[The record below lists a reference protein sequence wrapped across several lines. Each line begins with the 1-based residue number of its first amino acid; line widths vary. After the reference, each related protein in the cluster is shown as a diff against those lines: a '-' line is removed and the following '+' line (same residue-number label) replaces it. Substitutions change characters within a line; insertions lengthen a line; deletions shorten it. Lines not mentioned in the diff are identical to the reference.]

1 MTDSIPA
8 CICTLN
14 ERTGISSFPPLL
26 TYSKHLPYV
35 GIVSTLVTNVVGFAL
50 VDELDFVVEIED
62 EDVDVDEAAVGSLP
76 KKVTV
81 LLAVKITSVKSCGAL
96 AFTLACRFS
105 LSDNDIVALTTFEL
119 PPSKSTTWLGI
130 PVNAKP

>member
-1 MTDSIPA
+1 M
-8 CICTLN
+8 
-14 ERTGISSFPPLL
+14 
-26 TYSKHLPYV
+26 KHLAYV
-35 GIVSTLVTNVVGFAL
+35 GTVSTLVTNVVGAAL
-50 VDELDFVVEIED
+50 VDELDFVVEIEL
-62 EDVDVDEAAVGSLP
+62 EVEAEVGSLP

-96 AFTLACRFS
+96 AFTLPCRFS

-130 PVNAKP
+130 PVNAKPCRLALS

>member
-1 MTDSIPA
+1 V
-8 CICTLN
+8 L
-14 ERTGISSFPPLL
+14 FPLSPHSLE
-26 TYSKHLPYV
+26 KRLPYV
-35 GIVSTLVTNVVGFAL
+35 GTVSTLVTNVVGFTL

-62 EDVDVDEAAVGSLP
+62 EDVEVGVDVDEVEVEVGSLP

-81 LLAVKITSVKSCGAL
+81 LLAVKIASVKSCGAL

-105 LSDNDIVALTTFEL
+105 LSDSSIVALITFEL
-119 PPSKSTTWLGI
+119 PPSKSTTWLGM

>member
-1 MTDSIPA
+1 MADSVPA
-8 CICTLN
+8 CICILN

-26 TYSKHLPYV
+26 THSKHLPYV
-35 GIVSTLVTNVVGFAL
+35 GTVSTLVTNVVSFAL

-62 EDVDVDEAAVGSLP
+62 EDVDEVEVGSLP

-96 AFTLACRFS
+96 AFTLPCRFS

>member
-1 MTDSIPA
+1 LHPK
-8 CICTLN
+8 
-14 ERTGISSFPPLL
+14 RTYGHPLFPPLL
-26 TYSKHLPYV
+26 TSSKHLTYT
-35 GIVSTLVTNVVGFAL
+35 GTVSTLVTNVVGFAL
-50 VDELDFVVEIED
+50 VDELDFVVKIED
-62 EDVDVDEAAVGSLP
+62 EDVDVDEVEVEVEVGSLP

-105 LSDNDIVALTTFEL
+105 LSDNDIAALTTFEL